1 MLIILFGDLCWGPPM
16 YGNTKVWCKATK
28 RLNLADVSEAAVTLN
43 LKPIPTPKLHNAF
56 LNSTTRAPVKSTH
69 ATTLSNSSN
78 NNDNNSKSHSNSN
91 NRMCTLLLRPKL
103 WTHEADVGVVVHAED
118 LYPNHPWQQAC
129 ICLVASASTQ
139 I

>member
-16 YGNTKVWCKATK
+16 YGNTIVWCKAAK
-28 RLNLADVSEAAVTLN
+28 RLSLADASEAAVTLN

-56 LNSTTRAPVKSTH
+56 LNSTTRAS

-78 NNDNNSKSHSNSN
+78 DNDNSRKSN
-91 NRMCTLLLRPKL
+91 NNNNKNRICTLLLRPKL
-103 WTHEADVGVVVHAED
+103 RTHEADVGVVVHAED
-118 LYPNHPWQQAC
+118 LYPNYPWQQAC
-129 ICLVASASTQ
+129 ICLVASANTQ